1 MADKQYVRIPAKDLP
16 EVFYIPNDYNAPEN
30 GGNNVYFARYRVVSE
45 DGRLSSRWSQRF
57 EIPTQIY
64 ASNILLQESEWEAVT
79 NSNVLSIT
87 WNVDRL
93 VQEQSLFVKK
103 FHVYVRF
110 HSNGT
115 IDPWTFMQETSNT
128 NFSTIMPPDKN
139 KADVA
144 VLIPTYRGLDAGTT
158 LPIDTDSNPDVPISP
173 ADLFPESV
181 LFVGTDV

>member
-1 MADKQYVRIPAKDLP
+1 MTDKKYVRIPAKDLP
-16 EVFYIPNDYNAPEN
+16 DLFYIPDDINAPED

-57 EIPTQIY
+57 EIPTNIY
-64 ASNILLQESEWEAVT
+64 AGDILLGESEWDAVI
-79 NSNVLSIT
+79 NSNVLSMT

-93 VQEQSLFVKK
+93 ITNKKLFIKK

-110 HSNGT
+110 HSNST

-128 NFSTIMPPDKN
+128 NFSTTMPSGKN

-158 LPIDTDSNPDVPISP
+158 LPIDTIPDPDVPISP
-173 ADLFPESV
+173 ADLFTESV

>member
-1 MADKQYVRIPAKDLP
+1 MADRKYVRIPAKDLP
-16 EVFYIPNDYNAPEN
+16 DVFYIPDDINAPEN
-30 GGNNVYFARYRVVSE
+30 GGNNVYFARYRVISE
-45 DGRLSSRWSQRF
+45 DGRLSSRWSQKF
-57 EIPTQIY
+57 EILTNVH
-64 ASNILLQESEWEAVT
+64 AEDILLETSEWDAGI
-79 NSNVLSIT
+79 NSNVLSMT

-93 VQEQSLFVKK
+93 VQDQVLFVKK

-110 HSNGT
+110 HSNST

-128 NFSTIMPPDKN
+128 NFSTIMPSGKN

-158 LPIDTDSNPDVPISP
+158 LPIDTVPDPDVPISP

-181 LFVGTDV
+181 LFVGIDV

>member
-1 MADKQYVRIPAKDLP
+1 M
-16 EVFYIPNDYNAPEN
+16 
-30 GGNNVYFARYRVVSE
+30 
-45 DGRLSSRWSQRF
+45 
-57 EIPTQIY
+57 
-64 ASNILLQESEWEAVT
+64 
-79 NSNVLSIT
+79 T

-93 VQEQSLFVKK
+93 VQDQVLFVKK

-110 HSNGT
+110 HSNST

-128 NFSTIMPPDKN
+128 NFSTIMPSGKN

-158 LPIDTDSNPDVPISP
+158 LPIDTVPDPDVPISP

-181 LFVGTDV
+181 LFVGIDV